1 MILDNKAH
9 ETEGLLRRLE
19 KLKPKKQDC
28 RPWKQNTKIPLDL
41 KSNTSFKTLNI
52 VKNWKWMP
60 SAEHSAL
67 SGGLSETVWEYEAGN
82 SESLQDFW
90 L

>member
-1 MILDNKAH
+1 
-9 ETEGLLRRLE
+9 
-19 KLKPKKQDC
+19 
-28 RPWKQNTKIPLDL
+28 
-41 KSNTSFKTLNI
+41 
-52 VKNWKWMP
+52 MP